1 MATFLSKL
9 LKPKWQSKHTET
21 RKQAIELLDGLKAE
35 DAKILIQLAENDPS
49 QDIQQL
55 ALKKITDTDA
65 LISLHKKAKEGL
77 KINLEL
83 RLYELAS
90 AQSLSIFDLILD
102 LDLLT
107 DMIIKS
113 NQADNFIRG
122 LARIESAPA
131 LLKIATQSRNAQIR
145 QAAAELIESEKELN
159 ALFAHAKNK
168 DKTVY
173 QISKSKLAEIR
184 AVAQRDT
191 DNQEKITKL
200 LKDIENL
207 SRTEALQHFDARL
220 AHIKTQW
227 TDMNALTS
235 DQQNDDFSVLY
246 ALCETKLESQ
256 VVSPVKAPE
265 AKDADNQEAID
276 EIEATLLTIRDT
288 LTRFQQQAAKT
299 LEISA
304 LDALIKTQENRWI
317 EATREVDTNKL
328 QQKTY
333 LDGMVQL
340 RHYLKALHSLANQ
353 EKELSSLLESLNL
366 TNDLTPNALEQLRKK
381 LKTLLKSIDWPTTFL
396 APELL
401 LEAHKTLEISNEKK
415 QALVE
420 KQKHIEENIAQ
431 IISQL
436 DAALEDKQI
445 KSASQHLKEIQANLS
460 KLETKQADRF
470 QQGLALRTNQLNE
483 LRDWQGFA
491 NTPKQEELCLA
502 MERLSETHIDPNDKA
517 DKIKA
522 MQQEWKS
529 LGGTGNQELWN
540 RFKSAADKAFEPCAL
555 FFAEQKQLKQNN
567 LSKRQTLL
575 AQVKEYTANIDWE
588 QVSSKN
594 SHPSWGSSDWKTA
607 DKISRQA
614 RQEWRDAFPV
624 DFKATK
630 SIQSKFNT
638 IIDSLDLHLE
648 DEKAHNLSLKQAIVD
663 EAQALSE
670 ADDIEASIQAIK
682 SLQEK
687 WQKIGITHHKMDRK
701 LWAQYRACCDAVFAK
716 KDQQRELQRSELDET
731 IQAAN
736 AKCATLEEALKEL
749 TSKSNDELKSLLSDY
764 KKEAQSLSALPA
776 KVHEKLSQRFEAMI
790 NNIKNE
796 LKLRGK
802 QHELASWS
810 EMSRKSALLKQTYRE
825 TKKQQQALNESQI
838 AELDQAFTSTVE
850 LASDIE
856 TKFNELCV
864 ALKEDSLSA
873 PQIIDLEQ
881 AKSVCIAC
889 EIAAGLESPET
900 DKDLR
905 MQLQVSRLSEG
916 LSSGAESLSKEA
928 QLEKALTQWYLSLV
942 ATDADLSVFEA
953 RIETAKITLFG

>member
-9 LKPKWQSKHTET
+9 FKPKWQSNNTET

-35 DAKILIQLAENDPS
+35 DTKILIQLAESDPS
-49 QDIQQL
+49 PEVQHL
-55 ALKKITDTDA
+55 ALQKISDTDT
-65 LISLHKKAKEGL
+65 LIALHKKAEDDL
-77 KINLEL
+77 KKNLEL

-90 AQSLSIFDLILD
+90 SQSLSIFDLILD
-102 LDLLT
+102 PDLLS

-113 NQADNFIRG
+113 NQADSFIRG

-159 ALFAHAKNK
+159 ALFEHAKNK

-173 QISKSKLAEIR
+173 QICKNKLAEIR
-184 AVAQRDT
+184 AVAQKDS
-191 DNQEKITKL
+191 DDQEKITKL

-227 TDMNALTS
+227 TDLSSLTN
-235 DQQNDDFSVLY
+235 DQQNKSFAQLY
-246 ALCETKLESQ
+246 AICETKLKSQ
-256 VVSPVKAPE
+256 PTNPVTRPE
-265 AKDADNQEAID
+265 IKETDNQEAID
-276 EIEATLLTIRDT
+276 EIEATLSTIKDT

-317 EATREVDTNKL
+317 EATREVEVNKL
-328 QQKTY
+328 QQNTY
-333 LDGMVQL
+333 SDGMVQL
-340 RHYLKALHSLANQ
+340 RHYLKALHSLADQ
-353 EKELSSLLESLNL
+353 EKDLSSILESLNQS
-366 TNDLTPNALEQLRKK
+366 NDLTPNALEQLRKK
-381 LKTLLKSIDWPTTFL
+381 LKALIRNIDWPTSFL
-396 APELL
+396 APDLL
-401 LEAHKTLEISNEKK
+401 VDAHSTLEISNEKK
-415 QALVE
+415 QVLVE
-420 KQKHIEENIAQ
+420 KQKQIEDKITQ
-431 IISQL
+431 IISL
-436 DAALEDKQI
+436 MDTALEDKQI
-445 KSASQHLKEIQANLS
+445 KLASQHLKEIQTNLS
-460 KLETKQADRF
+460 KLESKQADRF
-470 QQGLALRTNQLNE
+470 QQGLALRINQLNE

-502 MERLSETHIDPNDKA
+502 MERLAETHIDPNDKA

-529 LGGTGNQELWN
+529 LGGTGNQELWG
-540 RFKSAADKAFEPCAL
+540 RFKAAADKAFEPCAL

-567 LSKRQTLL
+567 LSKRKMLL
-575 AQVKEYTANIDWE
+575 TQVKEYTANIDWE
-588 QVSSKN
+588 QASSKN
-594 SHPSWGSSDWKTA
+594 AHPSWGANDWKTA

-630 SIQSKFNT
+630 AIQSEFNT
-638 IIDSLDLHLE
+638 IMDKLDLHLE

-701 LWAQYRACCDAVFAK
+701 LWAQYRTHCDAIFAK

-736 AKCATLEEALKEL
+736 TKCATLEAAIQALR
-749 TSKSNDELKSLLSDY
+749 SKSNDELKSLLGEY
-764 KKEAQSLSALPA
+764 KKEAQSLPTLPA
-776 KVHEKLSQRFEAMI
+776 KVLEKISLRFDTMI
-790 NNIKNE
+790 NKVQAE
-796 LKLRGK
+796 LKLRDK
-802 QHELASWS
+802 QHEVASWN
-810 EMSRKSALLKQTYRE
+810 EIARKSALLKQAYCE
-825 TKKQQQALNESQI
+825 TSKQQKTLDESQV
-838 AELDQAFTSTVE
+838 ANFEQSFSSTVE
-850 LASDIE
+850 LDTDIE
-856 TKFNELCV
+856 TKFNKLGQ
-864 ALKEDSLSA
+864 ALKEGNLAAVQVLDT
-873 PQIIDLEQ
+873 EQ
-881 AKSVCIAC
+881 AKAICIAC
-889 EIAAGLESPET
+889 EIAAGIESPEE
-900 DKDLR
+900 DKNLR

-916 LSSGAESLSKEA
+916 LSSGAENISKEA

-942 ATDADLSVFEA
+942 TADADLNTFEA
-953 RIETAKITLFG
+953 RIETARNSLFG